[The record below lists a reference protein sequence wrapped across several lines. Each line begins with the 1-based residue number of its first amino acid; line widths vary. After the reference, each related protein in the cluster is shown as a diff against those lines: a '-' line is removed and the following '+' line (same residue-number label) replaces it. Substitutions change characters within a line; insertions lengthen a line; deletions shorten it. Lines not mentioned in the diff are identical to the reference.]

1 MKWLWLIIC
10 LVLAS
15 CSENPTISDS
25 IECNCGLEI
34 YTDELTYIN
43 SLSPYYELEF
53 EENYIQTFVTLSAQ
67 TDCGWSQHLVWDTD
81 YQYLINT
88 DWVSLVNPA
97 SMTDEDGDAHVMFA
111 AWEEF
116 IGHTITVYCGYTDDC
131 GNHFVDS
138 LLINIL

>member
-43 SLSPYYELEF
+43 SLSPYYELELYKRF
-53 EENYIQTFVTLSAQ
+53 SSELALCLREINSSLS
-67 TDCGWSQHLVWDTD
+67 S
-81 YQYLINT
+81 
-88 DWVSLVNPA
+88 
-97 SMTDEDGDAHVMFA
+97 
-111 AWEEF
+111 
-116 IGHTITVYCGYTDDC
+116 
-131 GNHFVDS
+131 
-138 LLINIL
+138 